1 MSGLDEAS
9 TAIYAARLNGL
20 ASRSRFWLN
29 LPDRI
34 DFAPSQTSEGIRM
47 KTRIRWML
55 IGLGVTFGLQV
66 IISLFYTGLA
76 FSAARSGTAL
86 PQGTVALIVL
96 GVTLGAFLI
105 GGFVVGW
112 AEESLRVGDA
122 VAVALLTLGLN
133 AIVYVALPEANKA
146 QFVSGVWLTNPS
158 GHIAATG
165 PTLLFVALALTGA
178 IAGSYWGWRTAV
190 PSEGVV
196 TNVALLIGLL
206 GAVVGPFILLA
217 IGGGAAG
224 NTRLAPLLLFPPPLW
239 VLVFFGFWVFLV

>member
-1 MSGLDEAS
+1 
-9 TAIYAARLNGL
+9 
-20 ASRSRFWLN
+20 
-29 LPDRI
+29 
-34 DFAPSQTSEGIRM
+34 
-47 KTRIRWML
+47 ML

-133 AIVYVALPEANKA
+133 ATVYLALPEANKA
-146 QFVSGVWLTNPS
+146 QFVSGVWLTNQA

-178 IAGSYWGWRTAV
+178 IVGSYWGWRTAV

-196 TNVALLIGLL
+196 TNIALLVGLL
-206 GAVVGPFILLA
+206 GAIVGPFILLA
-217 IGGGAAG
+217 IGGHEPDNAG
-224 NTRLAPLLLFPPPLW
+224 LPLHFVIP
-239 VLVFFGFWVFLV
+239 VLVGLLIIVGLGYWLFTRESRRESTYEDEISISPEHHRKSA

>member
-1 MSGLDEAS
+1 
-9 TAIYAARLNGL
+9 
-20 ASRSRFWLN
+20 
-29 LPDRI
+29 
-34 DFAPSQTSEGIRM
+34 M
-47 KTRIRWML
+47 KTRIQWML

-217 IGGGAAG
+217 IGGHEPDNAG
-224 NTRLAPLLLFPPPLW
+224 LPLHFVIP
-239 VLVFFGFWVFLV
+239 VLVGLLIIVGLGYWLFTRESRRESTYEEEISISPEHHRKSA

>member
-47 KTRIRWML
+47 KTRIRWIL
-55 IGLGVTFGLQV
+55 IGLGFAFGLQV
-66 IISLFYTGLA
+66 IISLIYTGLA

-112 AEESLRVGDA
+112 AEEMLRVGDA
-122 VAVALLTLGLN
+122 IAVALLTMGLN
-133 AIVYVALPEANKA
+133 AAVYLALPDANKA
-146 QFVSGVWLTNPS
+146 QFVSGAWLTDQS
-158 GHIAATG
+158 GRIAATG
-165 PTLLFVALALTGA
+165 TTLLFVTLAVIGALIGA
-178 IAGSYWGWRTAV
+178 YWGWRTSV
-190 PSEGVV
+190 PSEGVL
-196 TNVALLIGLL
+196 TNVALLIGLV
-206 GAVVGPFILLA
+206 GAIV
-217 IGGGAAG
+217 
-224 NTRLAPLLLFPPPLW
+224 
-239 VLVFFGFWVFLV
+239 